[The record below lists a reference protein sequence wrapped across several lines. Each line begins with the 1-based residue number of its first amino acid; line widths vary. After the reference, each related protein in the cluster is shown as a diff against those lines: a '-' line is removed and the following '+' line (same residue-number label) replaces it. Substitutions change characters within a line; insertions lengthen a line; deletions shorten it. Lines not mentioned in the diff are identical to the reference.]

1 MIVETAGES
10 LARRLRAERER
21 RGWSITELAGRAA
34 ISKSMISK
42 VERAEAS
49 PTAALLGRLSGAFG
63 MTMSSL
69 LEDQP
74 AMPSRVIRR
83 AEQSIWRD
91 PATGYLRRT
100 VCPPGRGRVEITE
113 VTLPAGARVA
123 FPKEAYAFTDHQ
135 IWMRKGVLHFVEGK
149 AVHELHAGDHLTL
162 GPPSD
167 CRYENRQRKEC
178 TYTVMLVRS
187 R

>member
-1 MIVETAGES
+1 MIVDSPGES

-21 RGWSITELAGRAA
+21 RGWSITELASRAA
-34 ISKSMISK
+34 VSKSMISK

-49 PTAALLGRLSGAFG
+49 PTAALLGRMSGAFG

-74 AMPSRVIRR
+74 AMPSRLVRR
-83 AEQSIWRD
+83 AEQSVWRD
-91 PATGYLRRT
+91 PATGYVRRT
-100 VCPPGRGRVEITE
+100 ICAPGRGRVEITE
-113 VTLPAGARVA
+113 VTLPAGAKVA

-135 IWMRKGVLHFVEGK
+135 IWMRKGVLHFIEGK
-149 AVHELHAGDHLTL
+149 TVHELRAGDHLTL
-162 GPPSD
+162 GPPSN
-167 CRYENRQRKEC
+167 CRYENRQRTEC
-178 TYTVMLVRS
+178 VYTVMLVRS